1 MSVEAVNSVLQA
13 APVIRG
19 NAEQNSTAE
28 SSGNPERVQKV
39 AEAPYVSPYFTVDV
53 QTNTFVTQIRDSST
67 GKVIEQIP
75 SQRNIQTRA
84 QAEETPQ
91 PAPQAQPEPQQAPQ
105 TIAVTPP
112 PAPQQNNAPTAQ
124 QLAAFTA
131 AAQSGNTNAG
141 AVSLFA

>member
-13 APVIRG
+13 GPVIRG

-75 SQRNIQTRA
+75 SQRNIQVKQ

-91 PAPQAQPEPQQAPQ
+91 PAPQPQAEPQQTP
-105 TIAVTPP
+105 TIAVAP
-112 PAPQQNNAPTAQ
+112 PAPQQNNAPTQQ

-141 AVSLFA
+141 SVSLFA

>member
-19 NAEQNSTAE
+19 NAEQNSTGD
-28 SSGNPERVQKV
+28 SSGNPDRVQKV

-75 SQRNIQTRA
+75 SQRNIQA
-84 QAEETPQ
+84 KVQAEETPQ
-91 PAPQAQPEPQQAPQ
+91 LAPQPQPEQPQAAPA
-105 TIAVTPP
+105 IAVAP
-112 PAPQQNNAPTAQ
+112 PAPQQNNAPTTQ

-141 AVSLFA
+141 SVSLFA

>member
-19 NAEQNSTAE
+19 NAEQNSTAD

-75 SQRNIQTRA
+75 SQRNIQARA
-84 QAEETPQ
+84 QAEEGAQPVPQ
-91 PAPQAQPEPQQAPQ
+91 PQPEQQQAAA
-105 TIAVTPP
+105 TIDVAP
-112 PAPQQNNAPTAQ
+112 PAPQQNNAPTQQ

-141 AVSLFA
+141 NVSLFA

>member
-75 SQRNIQTRA
+75 SQRNIQVKQ
-84 QAEETPQ
+84 QAEEV
-91 PAPQAQPEPQQAPQ
+91 PAPQPEPQPEAPQAP
-105 TIAVTPP
+105 TIAVAP
-112 PAPQQNNAPTAQ
+112 PAPQQNNAPTQQ

-141 AVSLFA
+141 SVSLFA